1 MNDSASPLPAAGS
14 AGLAARG
21 SLPAVGATNDC
32 ALEPSAQR
40 RFAGVERLHGSVAL
54 ARFRAAHVAV
64 VGIGGV
70 GSWAAEALARSAV
83 GHLTLIDLDH
93 IAESNTNRQ
102 IHALGDAYGRA
113 KVQAMAERIAAIN
126 PDCQVDCIEEFVD
139 AGNARTLVPAADLV
153 LDCIDQ
159 VVAKAALL
167 AWCREQR
174 IDAITCGAAGGRL
187 DPTRI
192 RSDDLAR
199 VSGDPLLAK
208 VRYRLRRE
216 FGFPR
221 ETSAGKIRRFGLT
234 AVFSDEP
241 VCAPRRDPWAPAV
254 SPISGGL
261 ACSGYGSSV
270 TVTAPMGFVAA
281 ALALRQLGREAS
293 EAARPD
299 DRRRSAG
306 DNGIV

>member
-1 MNDSASPLPAAGS
+1 MLGSMNDSASSSRPAGTALTQGAACAAPAAS
-14 AGLAARG
+14 E
-21 SLPAVGATNDC
+21 PDHGADST
-32 ALEPSAQR
+32 R
-40 RFAGVERLHGSVAL
+40 RFSGVARLHGADAM
-54 ARFRAAHVAV
+54 ARFRAAHVVV

-83 GHLTLIDLDH
+83 GHLTLVDLDH

-113 KVQAMAERIAAIN
+113 KVQAMAERIVAIN
-126 PDCQVDCIEEFVD
+126 PDCRVDCIEEFVTAD
-139 AGNARTLVPAADLV
+139 NAGTLLPAADLV

-167 AWCREQR
+167 AWCRRQR
-174 IDAITCGAAGGRL
+174 IAAITCGAAGGRL

-216 FGFPR
+216 HGFPR
-221 ETSAGKIRRFGLT
+221 ESAGGKVRRFGLP

-241 VCAPRRDPWAPAV
+241 VRALRAGADTAPV
-254 SPISGGL
+254 SGGL

-270 TVTAPMGFVAA
+270 TVTAPMGFAAA
-281 ALALRQLGREAS
+281 ALALGQLAGAGR
-293 EAARPD
+293 
-299 DRRRSAG
+299 DRTHEGVDAVQRAT
-306 DNGIV
+306 NGAV